1 MHRLIGFRALA
12 VAAFAVVAV
21 GAVAFLVFAPVRPT
35 SAGGPFNPTGVF
47 CMDGYLDLDAS
58 EAKGDPPDP
67 TDLRSVK
74 YLIRIEPS
82 GVNTSGWDVTT
93 VAYQG
98 PGTFLPT
105 KPPSADPCKT
115 KGDDNSL
122 NPSVEFDSV
131 KGDVRP
137 TGLAKLVVKDE
148 PEPGTTNL
156 DWEICQP
163 ADTTVEGAVFVLT
176 TFSLVLPSGA
186 QDLGVNTYGQQ
197 EAFLDADECTTA
209 GTRFVLSLDANQRC
223 TGVDCFSDWDGGGRS
238 DWAELTFAPVG
249 RGDPFDPSDD
259 AAGGVGGIAEIDDT
273 AGSPLGAGASSSGT
287 SAWLIAAVAAAAV
300 AGATALGGAAIF
312 ARRRIDR

>member
-1 MHRLIGFRALA
+1 M
-12 VAAFAVVAV
+12 
-21 GAVAFLVFAPVRPT
+21 AFLVFAPVRQT
-35 SAGGPFNPTGVF
+35 SAVETFDPTGVI

-58 EAKGDPPDP
+58 EVKGDPPDP
-67 TDLRSVK
+67 SDLRSVK
-74 YLIRIEPS
+74 YLVRLEQS
-82 GVNTSGWDVTT
+82 GNNPGGWTVTT

-98 PGTFLPT
+98 PGAFLPT

-115 KGDDNSL
+115 KGDGNSL
-122 NPSVEFDSV
+122 NPSVELSSP

-137 TGLAKLVVKDE
+137 TSTAKIVVKDQ
-148 PEPGTTNL
+148 PVPGTTNL

-176 TFSLVLPSGA
+176 TFSLVIPPGA
-186 QDLGVNTYGQQ
+186 KDLGVNTYGQQ

-223 TGVDCFSDWDGGGRS
+223 AGVDCFSDWDGGGRS

-259 AAGGVGGIAEIDDT
+259 ATGGVGGIAEID
-273 AGSPLGAGASSSGT
+273 
-287 SAWLIAAVAAAAV
+287 
-300 AGATALGGAAIF
+300 
-312 ARRRIDR
+312 